1 MTALMTSDIPAA
13 MRGVP
18 VAALDLNPGATSL
31 AARRASALSIW
42 GLLAGQEPGQQVGRG
57 TRARLD
63 VIADPPCAREA
74 HTLKGDGYQ
83 RLADLLAERYPS
95 AMIDPPPS
103 GLTPVLSEAD
113 QPVLV
118 APASPDTATLLP
130 NTRHW
135 RGGHGYGELADRAV
149 NGVSRQTTQDV
160 LRAGS
165 AGRGRCRAIVRVPW
179 DDLLS
184 ARPNASSTL
193 DDRGR
198 RQVDAVFITLDRATR
213 HCTPMMTVR
222 SKISS
227 PVELK
232 DVLLLVKESLV
243 NTKMVAT

>member
-31 AARRASALSIW
+31 AARRASALLVW
-42 GLLAGQEPGQQVGRG
+42 GLLAGQEPGQQVGRCTG
-57 TRARLD
+57 ARLD

-118 APASPDTATLLP
+118 ARAEP
-130 NTRHW
+130 
-135 RGGHGYGELADRAV
+135 GHGDLAAQHPSLARRARLRGTGGPRRQWGEQAD
-149 NGVSRQTTQDV
+149 D
-160 LRAGS
+160 
-165 AGRGRCRAIVRVPW
+165 AGRAPGRIR
-179 DDLLS
+179 
-184 ARPNASSTL
+184 RPGPLPGHRPGAL
-193 DDRGR
+193 G
-198 RQVDAVFITLDRATR
+198 
-213 HCTPMMTVR
+213 
-222 SKISS
+222 
-227 PVELK
+227 
-232 DVLLLVKESLV
+232 
-243 NTKMVAT
+243 